1 MRYIVTKRFLCMPV
15 GSIAD
20 IDEHRVKFTRDGFKM
35 IITLDYLEKLNCNL
49 NNYFKPINATPNTN
63 TPIIYVKVN

>member
-1 MRYIVTKRFLCMPV
+1 MRYLVTKRFLCMPV

-35 IITLDYLEKLNCNL
+35 IITLDYLNRLKVNL
-49 NNYFKPINATPNTN
+49 NDYFKPAYSTTKTN
-63 TPIIYVKVN
+63 SPIIYVKIS

>member
-20 IDEHRVKFTRDGFKM
+20 IDEHRVKFSRDGFKM
-35 IITLDYLEKLNCNL
+35 IITLDYLEKLNVNL
-49 NNYFKPINATPNTN
+49 NNYFKPAYSTSKTN
-63 TPIIYVKVN
+63 SPIIYIKVS